1 LLESP
6 EGYSDT
12 CSAKADEQ
20 NNYNTITKT
29 PAFGRGKELAHF
41 FILAKGNQ

>member
-1 LLESP
+1 MQIH
-6 EGYSDT
+6 
-12 CSAKADEQ
+12 K
-20 NNYNTITKT
+20 TKT